1 MKCDSCLRG
10 FYYGLDEYHP
20 TGCLKCQCSGKTVNC
35 SSKPNMYES
44 DVRTG
49 KFQMSA
55 DLNLNWTATIGNA
68 YTVFGFI
75 EGVYV
80 DPV

>member
-1 MKCDSCLRG
+1 
-10 FYYGLDEYHP
+10 
-20 TGCLKCQCSGKTVNC
+20 
-35 SSKPNMYES
+35 MYES
-44 DVRTG
+44 DVETG

-68 YTVFGFI
+68 YTAFGFI

>member
-1 MKCDSCLRG
+1 MRG
-10 FYYGLDEYHP
+10 LYYGLDEYHP

-35 SSKPNMYES
+35 TSKPNMYES

-49 KFQMSA
+49 RF
-55 DLNLNWTATIGNA
+55 DLNMAPDNINWTATRGIA

-75 EGVYV
+75 EGVYL